1 MAPPNNEA
9 MIEAMM
15 KALALSAARGIPPAN
30 FQFRPQP
37 IVAPN
42 ADEFDFN
49 WKQLESALRDIH
61 EKNASGLSFEQLYRY
76 AYKIVLKKAGDRLY
90 ENVKQFEERW
100 FTDKVC
106 PRIFDLISRNL
117 VDMTLNDVPGSSV
130 VERRSMGE
138 RFLKGIREAWE
149 EHNTSMNMTADI
161 LMYLD
166 RGFTQGQ
173 NRPTIFAATI
183 GLFRDHILRATIHET
198 NCIVFDIFNATILD
212 QINMEREGDVIDKAL
227 LRSCTSML
235 DSLYRTDE
243 ENEDEKLYFEVFEPV
258 FLESSHAFYKNEC
271 ERLLQEG
278 DAATWLRH
286 TQRRLDEESD
296 RCATT
301 ISLTSLPKILA
312 VVEQELISKHLEEFM
327 NLDGSGVRAM
337 IDNDRIED
345 LKLLYQLVS
354 RIDPKK
360 SALKTALSVRVIEL
374 GYEIEKVLAQT
385 DFAVLA
391 DEASATNGDKS
402 KNKRNNASAQLT
414 AAAVKW
420 VADVLALK
428 VRFDRLLSDCFAD
441 DLTLQTALTKS
452 FAEFINRFDRS
463 AEYLSLYIDH
473 NLKAGVKDKS
483 EAEVELVL
491 EQAITLLRY
500 LEGKDQ
506 FETYYQKHLA
516 RRLLQQK
523 SSDLE
528 VETEMISRMKRELG
542 NSFTHKFEGMF
553 RDINL
558 SKDMSEAYAKHVRG
572 LGASSHDQIGL
583 AINVLG
589 GNNWPKETVGKYLG
603 SEQTGPGINFP
614 AEIKALQ
621 DSFYSFYSKD
631 RTGRKLTWIASAGT
645 AEIRSFFPKV
655 PGEKSGPKSKDRRYE
670 LSVPTYGMAILLLF
684 NDLPDGESLS
694 FEEIQERT
702 NIPQTDLINLLTGM
716 SAIKSKRVL
725 WKEPNPSG
733 KTAPGD
739 KFKFNNAFVSPTFKV
754 KLASVNVANQ
764 VENDE
769 ERKETDERTLESRR
783 HCIEA
788 AVVRIMKQRKELEHQ
803 QLVME
808 VIQQISGQFKPDL
821 SFIKNRITD
830 LIDREYLERFE
841 RDGTGRAEYRY
852 LA

>member
-1 MAPPNNEA
+1 MALP
-9 MIEAMM
+9 M
-15 KALALSAARGIPPAN
+15 RPAPAVPTAN
-30 FQFRPQP
+30 YFFHLQP
-37 IVAPN
+37 IVTPN
-42 ADEFDFN
+42 ADEFEFN
-49 WKQLESALRDIH
+49 WQQLESALRDIH
-61 EKNASGLSFEQLYRY
+61 QKNASGLSFEQLYRY

-106 PRIFDLISRNL
+106 PRIFELISRNL
-117 VDMTLNDVPGSSV
+117 VAMTLSDVPGSSV

-183 GLFRDHILRATIHET
+183 GLFRDHILRASIQESD
-198 NCIVFDIFNATILD
+198 CIVFDIFNATILD

-227 LRSCTSML
+227 LRSCTTML
-235 DSLYRTDE
+235 ESLHKTDE

-258 FLESSHAFYKNEC
+258 FLDSSHTFYKNEC
-271 ERLLQEG
+271 DRLLQEG

-301 ISLTSLPKILA
+301 ISLMSLPKILA
-312 VVEQELISKHLEEFM
+312 VVEQELISKHLDEFM

-337 IDNDRIED
+337 IDNDRVED

-360 SALKTALSVRVIEL
+360 TALKFALSTRVIEL
-374 GYEIEKVLAQT
+374 GLEIEKVLAQT
-385 DFAVLA
+385 DFAVMA
-391 DEASATNGDKS
+391 DVGSATNGDKS
-402 KNKRNNASAQLT
+402 KNKRSTSAQLT

-452 FAEFINRFDRS
+452 FAEFINGFERS

-500 LEGKDQ
+500 LDSRDR
-506 FETYYQKHLA
+506 FETYYQKHLG
-516 RRLLQQK
+516 RRLLHQK

-542 NSFTHKFEGMF
+542 NTFTYKFEGMF
-553 RDINL
+553 RDISL
-558 SKDMSEAYAKHVRG
+558 SKDMTEAYAKHVRG
-572 LGASSHDQIGL
+572 LGATSNDQIGL
-583 AINVLG
+583 SINVLG
-589 GNNWPKETVGKYLG
+589 GNNWPKDVVGRYTNP
-603 SEQTGPGINFP
+603 EQTGPGINFP
-614 AEIKALQ
+614 IEIRSLQ
-621 DSFYSFYSKD
+621 DSFFSFYSKD
-631 RTGRKLTWIASAGT
+631 RTGRKLTWITNAGT

-655 PGEKSGPKSKDRRYE
+655 PGEKTGPKSKDRRYE
-670 LSVPTYGMAILLLF
+670 LTVPTYAMPVLLLF
-684 NDLPDGESLS
+684 NDLPDGEALS
-694 FEEIQERT
+694 FEQIQERT
-702 NIPQTDLINLLTGM
+702 NIPRTDLVNTLTGL
-716 SAIKSKRVL
+716 SAVKNRRIL
-725 WKEPNPSG
+725 LKEPNPSS
-733 KTAPGD
+733 KSAPGD
-739 KFKFNNAFVSPTFKV
+739 RFTFNNAFHSPTFKV
-754 KLASVNVANQ
+754 KLAIVNVANQ

-769 ERKETDERTLESRR
+769 ERKETDSKTLETRKYV
-783 HCIEA
+783 IDA

-808 VIQQISGQFKPDL
+808 AIQQISGQFKPDL
-821 SFIKNRITD
+821 FLIKNRITD

-841 RDGTGRAEYRY
+841 HGAGTGRASYRY

>member
-1 MAPPNNEA
+1 MS
-9 MIEAMM
+9 
-15 KALALSAARGIPPAN
+15 LALPFRPAPAVPIAN
-30 FQFRPQP
+30 YFFNPQP
-37 IVAPN
+37 IVTPN
-42 ADEFDFN
+42 ADEFQFN
-49 WKQLESALRDIH
+49 WQHLESALRDIH

-100 FTDKVC
+100 FTEKVC
-106 PRIFDLISRNL
+106 PRIFELISRNL
-117 VDMTLNDVPGSSV
+117 VAMTLSDVPGSSV

-183 GLFRDHILRATIHET
+183 GLFRDHILRASIDGTE
-198 NCIVFDIFNATILD
+198 CIVFDIFNATILD

-235 DSLYRTDE
+235 ESLHKTDE
-243 ENEDEKLYFEVFEPV
+243 ENEDEKLYFAVFEPV
-258 FLESSHAFYKNEC
+258 FIESSHVFYKGEC
-271 ERLLQEG
+271 DRLLQEG

-301 ISLTSLPKILA
+301 ISLMSLPKVLTVI
-312 VVEQELISKHLEEFM
+312 EQELISKHLEDFM

-337 IDNDRIED
+337 IDNDRVED

-360 SALKTALSVRVIEL
+360 TALKNALRRICPN
-374 GYEIEKVLAQT
+374 
-385 DFAVLA
+385 D
-391 DEASATNGDKS
+391 GDKP
-402 KNKRNNASAQLT
+402 KNKRNNTSAQLT

-420 VADVLALK
+420 VADILALK
-428 VRFDRLLSDCFAD
+428 ARFDRLLSDCFAD
-441 DLTLQTALTKS
+441 DLMIQTALTKS
-452 FAEFINRFDRS
+452 FAEFVNRFQRC

-473 NLKAGVKDKS
+473 NLKAGVRDKS
-483 EAEVELVL
+483 EAEVEAILD
-491 EQAITLLRY
+491 QAITVLRY
-500 LEGKDQ
+500 VDDKSA

-516 RRLLQQK
+516 RRLLHQK

-528 VETEMISRMKRELG
+528 VETDMISRMKRELG

-558 SKDMSEAYAKHVRG
+558 SKDMTEAYAKHVRG
-572 LGASSHDQIGL
+572 LGATSKDQIGL
-583 AINVLG
+583 GINVLG
-589 GNNWPKETVGKYLG
+589 GNNWPRDVVGKFAG
-603 SEQTGPGINFP
+603 AEQAGPSINFP
-614 AEIKALQ
+614 VEIRALQ
-621 DSFYSFYSKD
+621 ESFFSFYSQN
-631 RTGRKLTWIASAGT
+631 RTGRKLTWISSAGT
-645 AEIRSFFPKV
+645 AEIRSLFPKV
-655 PGEKSGPKSKDRRYE
+655 PGKDSGPLSKDRRYE
-670 LSVPTYGMAILLLF
+670 LTVPTYGMAVLLLF
-684 NDLPDGESLS
+684 NNLPDGEALT
-694 FEEIQERT
+694 FEQIQERT
-702 NIPQTDLINLLTGM
+702 NIPRPDLINILTGI
-716 SAIKSKRVL
+716 SAVKNKRVL
-725 WKEPNPSG
+725 VKEPNPSSKAG
-733 KTAPGD
+733 PGD
-739 KFKFNNAFVSPTFKV
+739 KFTFNNAFHSPTFKV
-754 KLASVNVANQ
+754 KLATVNVANQ

-769 ERKETDERTLESRR
+769 ERKETDQKMLEIR
-783 HCIEA
+783 
-788 AVVRIMKQRKELEHQ
+788 KQRKETDHQ
-803 QLVME
+803 TLVVE
-808 VIQQISGQFKPDL
+808 VTKQIHHKFKPEISL
-821 SFIKNRITD
+821 IKNRVAD

-841 RDGTGRAEYRY
+841 AAATGLASYRY

>member
-1 MAPPNNEA
+1 MALP
-9 MIEAMM
+9 
-15 KALALSAARGIPPAN
+15 LRPAPAVPTSN
-30 FQFRPQP
+30 YFFTLQP
-37 IVAPN
+37 IVTPN
-42 ADEFDFN
+42 ADEFQFN
-49 WKQLESALRDIH
+49 WQQLESALRDIH

-106 PRIFDLISRNL
+106 PRIFELISRNL
-117 VDMTLNDVPGSSV
+117 VAMTLSDVPGSSV

-183 GLFRDHILRATIHET
+183 GLFRDHILRASTQESD
-198 NCIVFDIFNATILD
+198 CIVFDIFNATILD
-212 QINMEREGDVIDKAL
+212 QINMEREGDVIDKGL
-227 LRSCTSML
+227 LRSCTTML
-235 DSLYRTDE
+235 ESLHKTDE

-258 FLESSHAFYKNEC
+258 FLDSSHAFYKNEC
-271 ERLLQEG
+271 DRLLQEG

-301 ISLTSLPKILA
+301 ISLMSLPRILA

-337 IDNDRIED
+337 IDNDRVED

-354 RIDPKK
+354 RIDPNKTALK
-360 SALKTALSVRVIEL
+360 SALSTRIIEL
-374 GYEIEKVLAQT
+374 GREIEKVLAET
-385 DFAVLA
+385 DFTIIA
-391 DEASATNGDKS
+391 DGGSATNGDKS
-402 KNKRNNASAQLT
+402 KNKRNTSAQLT

-420 VADVLALK
+420 VDDVLTLK
-428 VRFDRLLSDCFAD
+428 VRFDRLLSVCFAD

-463 AEYLSLYIDH
+463 AEYLSLYIDY
-473 NLKAGVKDKS
+473 NLKTGVKDKS

-500 LEGKDQ
+500 LENKDK
-506 FETYYQKHLA
+506 FETYYQKHLG
-516 RRLLQQK
+516 RRLLHQK

-542 NSFTHKFEGMF
+542 NSFTYKFEGMF
-553 RDINL
+553 RDISL
-558 SKDMSEAYAKHVRG
+558 SKDMTEAYAKHVRG
-572 LGASSHDQIGL
+572 LGATSNDQIGL
-583 AINVLG
+583 GINVLG
-589 GNNWPKETVGKYLG
+589 GNNWPKDVVGRY
-603 SEQTGPGINFP
+603 TGPDQAGPSINFP
-614 AEIKALQ
+614 VEIRALQ

-631 RTGRKLTWIASAGT
+631 RTGRKLTWIANAGT
-645 AEIRSFFPKV
+645 AEIRAFFPRFPARK
-655 PGEKSGPKSKDRRYE
+655 R
-670 LSVPTYGMAILLLF
+670 
-684 NDLPDGESLS
+684 
-694 FEEIQERT
+694 IQEKT
-702 NIPQTDLINLLTGM
+702 NIPQTDLVNILTGL
-716 SAIKSKRVL
+716 SAVKNRRILVKD
-725 WKEPNPSG
+725 PNPQSKSG
-733 KTAPGD
+733 PGD
-739 KFKFNNAFVSPTFKV
+739 QFTFNNAFHSPTFKV
-754 KLASVNVANQ
+754 KLAHVNVANQ

-769 ERKETDERTLESRR
+769 ERKETDNKMLETRKYV
-783 HCIEA
+783 IDA

-808 VIQQISGQFKPDL
+808 TIQQISGQFKPDL
-821 SFIKNRITD
+821 SLIKNRISD
-830 LIDREYLERFE
+830 LIEREYLERFE
-841 RDGTGRAEYRY
+841 LGAGTGRASYRY

>member
-1 MAPPNNEA
+1 MAPASFPSG
-9 MIEAMM
+9 
-15 KALALSAARGIPPAN
+15 LALPDRPARGAN
-30 FQFRPQP
+30 VPSPPQP
-37 IVAPN
+37 IVTPN
-42 ADEFDFN
+42 ADEFEFN

-90 ENVKQFEERW
+90 ENVKHFEERW

-106 PRIFDLISRNL
+106 PRIFELISRNL
-117 VDMTLNDVPGSSV
+117 VAMTLSDVPGSSV
-130 VERRSMGE
+130 IERRSMGE
-138 RFLKGIREAWE
+138 RFLKGIRETWE

-198 NCIVFDIFNATILD
+198 DCVVFDIFNATILD

-227 LRSCTSML
+227 LRSCASML
-235 DSLYRTDE
+235 ESLHKTDE

-271 ERLLQEG
+271 DRLLQEG

-301 ISLTSLPKILA
+301 ISLVSLPKILA
-312 VVEQELISKHLEEFM
+312 VVDQELINKHLEDFM

-337 IDNDRIED
+337 IDNDRVED
-345 LKLLYQLVS
+345 LRLLYQLVS
-354 RIDPKK
+354 RIDSKK

-374 GYEIEKVLAQT
+374 GSEIEKVLAQT
-385 DFAVLA
+385 DFAVIA
-391 DEASATNGDKS
+391 DEKSASNGDKAGDKS
-402 KNKRNNASAQLT
+402 KNKRSSTSAQLT

-420 VADVLALK
+420 VADVLSLK
-428 VRFDRLLSDCFAD
+428 ARFDRLLSDCFSD

-452 FAEFINRFDRS
+452 FAEFINKFGRS

-500 LEGKDQ
+500 LEGKDK
-506 FETYYQKHLA
+506 FETYYQKHLG
-516 RRLLQQK
+516 RRLLQQR

-572 LGASSHDQIGL
+572 LGATSNDQIGL

-589 GNNWPKETVGKYLG
+589 GNNWPKETVGRYLG
-603 SEQTGPGINFP
+603 SEQNGPGINFP

-631 RTGRKLTWIASAGT
+631 RTGRKLTWVASTGT

-670 LSVPTYGMAILLLF
+670 LTVPTYGMAVLLLF

-702 NIPQTDLINLLTGM
+702 NIPQTDMVNLMTSL
-716 SAIKSKRVL
+716 SAIKNKRILSKD
-725 WKEPNPSG
+725 PNPSG
-733 KTAPGD
+733 KAAPGD

-754 KLASVNVANQ
+754 KIGAVNVANQ

-769 ERKETDERTLESRR
+769 ERKETDHKTLESRKY
-783 HCIEA
+783 CVDA

-821 SFIKNRITD
+821 SIIKSQITS
-830 LIDREYLERFE
+830 LIDREYLERSE
-841 RDGTGRAEYRY
+841 PGAGTGSGRASYRY

>member
-1 MAPPNNEA
+1 M
-9 MIEAMM
+9 
-15 KALALSAARGIPPAN
+15 
-30 FQFRPQP
+30 
-37 IVAPN
+37 
-42 ADEFDFN
+42 
-49 WKQLESALRDIH
+49 LESLH
-61 EKNASGLSFEQLYRY
+61 K
-76 AYKIVLKKAGDRLY
+76 
-90 ENVKQFEERW
+90 
-100 FTDKVC
+100 
-106 PRIFDLISRNL
+106 
-117 VDMTLNDVPGSSV
+117 
-130 VERRSMGE
+130 
-138 RFLKGIREAWE
+138 
-149 EHNTSMNMTADI
+149 
-161 LMYLD
+161 
-166 RGFTQGQ
+166 
-173 NRPTIFAATI
+173 
-183 GLFRDHILRATIHET
+183 
-198 NCIVFDIFNATILD
+198 
-212 QINMEREGDVIDKAL
+212 
-227 LRSCTSML
+227 
-235 DSLYRTDE
+235 TDE

-258 FLESSHAFYKNEC
+258 FLESSHAFYKNEGD
-271 ERLLQEG
+271 RLLQEG
-278 DAATWLRH
+278 DGATWLRH
-286 TQRRLDEESD
+286 TQRRLDEESA
-296 RCATT
+296 RCTTT

-345 LKLLYQLVS
+345 LKLLYSLVS

-374 GYEIEKVLAQT
+374 GCEIEKVLAQT
-385 DFAVLA
+385 DFAVIA
-391 DEASATNGDKS
+391 DGGSATNGDKSGDKS
-402 KNKRNNASAQLT
+402 KNKRNTSAQLT

-420 VADVLALK
+420 VADVLSLK
-428 VRFDRLLSDCFAD
+428 ARFDRLLKDCFAD

-452 FAEFINRFDRS
+452 FAEFINKFGRS

-500 LEGKDQ
+500 LEGKDK
-506 FETYYQKHLA
+506 FETYYQKHLG
-516 RRLLQQK
+516 RRLLHQR

-572 LGASSHDQIGL
+572 LGATSNDQIGL
-583 AINVLG
+583 SINVLG

-603 SEQTGPGINFP
+603 SEQNGPGINFP
-614 AEIKALQ
+614 TEIKALQ

-631 RTGRKLTWIASAGT
+631 RTGRKLTWVAGTGT

-670 LSVPTYGMAILLLF
+670 LSVSTYGMAVLLLF

-702 NIPQTDLINLLTGM
+702 NIPQSDMVNLMTSL
-716 SAIKSKRVL
+716 SAVKNKRIL
-725 WKEPNPSG
+725 AKEPNPSG
-733 KTAPGD
+733 KAAPGD

-754 KLASVNVANQ
+754 KLGTVNVANQ

-769 ERKETDERTLESRR
+769 ERKETDNKTLETRKY
-783 HCIEA
+783 CVDA
-788 AVVRIMKQRKELEHQ
+788 AVVRIMK
-803 QLVME
+803 
-808 VIQQISGQFKPDL
+808 
-821 SFIKNRITD
+821 
-830 LIDREYLERFE
+830 
-841 RDGTGRAEYRY
+841 
-852 LA
+852 